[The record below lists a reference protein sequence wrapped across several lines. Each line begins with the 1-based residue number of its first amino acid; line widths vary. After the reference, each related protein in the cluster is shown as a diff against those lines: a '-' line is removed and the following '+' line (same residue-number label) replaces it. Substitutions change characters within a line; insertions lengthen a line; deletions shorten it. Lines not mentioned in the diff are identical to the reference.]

1 MFKQVTLAEFL
12 M

>member
-1 MFKQVTLAEFL
+1 MFKQVT